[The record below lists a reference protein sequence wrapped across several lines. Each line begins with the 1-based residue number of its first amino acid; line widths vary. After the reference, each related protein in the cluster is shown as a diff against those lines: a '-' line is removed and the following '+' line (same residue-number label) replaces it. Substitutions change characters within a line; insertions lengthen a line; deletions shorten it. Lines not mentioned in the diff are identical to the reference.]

1 MTTEKGASKVKM
13 SVKREITQEDVR
25 NEAYHIYKNRIENG
39 IHGDAFSDWI
49 QAERELGLNFDWL
62 EIYNA

>member
-1 MTTEKGASKVKM
+1 MKTKKVIPQLKAY
-13 SVKREITQEDVR
+13 VKVEITQEDVR

-49 QAERELGLNFDWL
+49 QAEKELGLKL
-62 EIYNA
+62 

>member
-1 MTTEKGASKVKM
+1 MATKKTTPTIKAYVKV
-13 SVKREITQEDVR
+13 EITQEDVR

-49 QAERELGLNFDWL
+49 QAEREL
-62 EIYNA
+62 EIKL